1 MSAKRNN
8 TDVIHLP
15 GAGSNHPQAKCPT
28 HPSVWHTSACKKAN
42 TKISPVSSIKL
53 FFITITHKNNY

>member
-15 GAGSNHPQAKCPT
+15 EAGNNHTEARCPT
-28 HPSVWHTSACKKAN
+28 PPSVWDTSACKKAN